1 MQTERGVMELLAN
14 RWNDLKTRTL
24 SSVAIAT
31 LALICIWIGGII
43 FSSLIILAAIILIKE
58 WRNLTTEQP
67 QLFYLLGYVYI
78 ILPCACILW
87 LRELDIKLLF
97 SLIAIISATD
107 IGAYFV
113 GKKFGRNKLAYKIS
127 PNKTWEG
134 LAGGVASASIVAL
147 ICSQYILA
155 FSIPVAIIS
164 GAIIAVLAQ
173 IGDLF
178 KSWIKRKAGVKN
190 SGNILPG
197 HGGLLDRLDGYMF
210 TAPILALL
218 VYYIK

>member
-1 MQTERGVMELLAN
+1 MELLAN
-14 RWNDLKTRTL
+14 RWKDLKTRTA
-24 SSVAIAT
+24 SSIALAAI
-31 LALICIWIGGII
+31 ALICIWLGGII
-43 FSSLIILAAIILIKE
+43 FYSLIILAAIILIKE

-78 ILPCACILW
+78 ILPCSCILW
-87 LRELDIKLLF
+87 LRELDIRLLF

-107 IGAYFV
+107 IAAYFV

-134 LAGGVASASIVAL
+134 LAGGVISASLVSL
-147 ICSQYILA
+147 VCSQYILD
-155 FSIPVAIIS
+155 FSIYFAFIS
-164 GAIIAVLAQ
+164 GSIIAVLAQ